1 MESPSAG
8 VLPTAG
14 CGLRRLVKVSISR
27 VFAGSGGGVPQA
39 QVKSTR
45 RAKESPSPQGIPS
58 SKSPTKL
65 LPDGRWTGAFRRA
78 LRTWFDGAR
87 RDLPWRKNRDPYRV
101 WLSEIMLQQTQVAA
115 VIGYFERFTKAFPTV
130 ADLAAASEHDVLRLW
145 EGLGYYRRARQLHK
159 AAQTIVAEHGGVFPS
174 TLDTVRSLPGIGRYT
189 AGAILSIAFNRQEPI
204 LEANTVRLL
213 SRLLAYRGDPLAREG
228 QQLLW
233 QFAEHLVPVEE
244 PGIFNQALMELGA
257 LVCTPRNPKCEEC
270 PVAKLCP
277 TRRLG
282 LQAEIPRPKAKQT
295 FEAVRE
301 AALLLSRADGRFF
314 IVQSAEG
321 ERWGGLW
328 DFPRYAVDAEQ
339 PTGAVAELQTKLKA
353 TLGLEAE
360 IGNLRTTLKHGVTR
374 FRITL
379 EAYEATLLGGR
390 LKVQGFAAGRWVR
403 TSELANFPLNVTARK
418 LAQLV
423 TKT

>member
-1 MESPSAG
+1 M
-8 VLPTAG
+8 
-14 CGLRRLVKVSISR
+14 
-27 VFAGSGGGVPQA
+27 
-39 QVKSTR
+39 
-45 RAKESPSPQGIPS
+45 
-58 SKSPTKL
+58 
-65 LPDGRWTGAFRRA
+65 PDGRWTAAFRRA

-130 ADLAAASEHDVLRLW
+130 AALAAASEHEVLRLW

-159 AAQTIVAEHGGVFPS
+159 AAQTIVADHGGVFP
-174 TLDTVRSLPGIGRYT
+174 DEPDAVRSLPGIGRYT

-213 SRLLAYRGDPLAREG
+213 SRLSAYRGDPLARDG

-233 QFAEHLVPVEE
+233 KFAEHLVPAEE
-244 PGIFNQALMELGA
+244 PGLFNQALMELGA
-257 LVCTPRNPKCEEC
+257 LVCTPRTPKCDVC
-270 PVAKLCP
+270 PAAKLCP

-282 LQAEIPRPKAKQT
+282 LQTEIPRPKAKKT

-301 AALLLSRADGRFF
+301 AAVLLARADGRFL
-314 IVQSAEG
+314 IVQSAAG

-339 PTGAVAELQTKLKA
+339 PAGVVAEVQAKLKA
-353 TLGLEAE
+353 TLGLDAE
-360 IGNLRTTLKHGVTR
+360 LGNRQTTLKHGVTR

-379 EAYEATLLGGR
+379 NAYEATLRGGR
-390 LKVQGFAAGRWVR
+390 LKVQGFAEARWVR
-403 TSELANFPLNVTARK
+403 KSELAEYPLNVTARQ

-423 TKT
+423 VKSN